1 MSSLN
6 YKYAWRSVAKKTK
19 TIEKNWLKKLNP
31 KKKKKLRKPIKKTSA
46 TLNTLPDRLFSLAI
60 SHSGLPSSLMEVAT
74 SPLHLRLLS
83 LRCVPSLYIKANAW
97 IGAWNVLP
105 HLISS
110 ACMFTFILFLI
121 LLSLLVFMGATLWE
135 LVFVVRLWLQLSCL
149 VFPVHVFEFRVFMF
163 LLKWVRGTDFFNT

>member
-1 MSSLN
+1 LFGRLYLVLIIRISNTKSLMSSLN

-19 TIEKNWLKKLNP
+19 TIEKKWLKKLNP

-83 LRCVPSLYIKANAW
+83 LRCVPSLYIYQSQC
-97 IGAWNVLP
+97 LDRSLECSP
-105 HLISS
+105 TSDLISMHVYFYFVLDS
-110 ACMFTFILFLI
+110 SVVTGIHGSDSPGNSFL
-121 LLSLLVFMGATLWE
+121 
-135 LVFVVRLWLQLSCL
+135 
-149 VFPVHVFEFRVFMF
+149 
-163 LLKWVRGTDFFNT
+163 